1 MSIILTFMARS
12 KNSTYLIGV
21 ETKAVVTE
29 PLVCVEMPPVEMFG
43 VFSLFADGVFVLG
56 ETLKEESKSLIFSY
70 RVLLKTINLPCM
82 RLQSTSCKADY
93 LLVDFRSGLSFCLS
107 AGGRYSTSCFR
118 FR

>member
-1 MSIILTFMARS
+1 MARS

-21 ETKAVVTE
+21 ETKALVTE

-70 RVLLKTINLPCM
+70 RVLLKTTYYHSPTLTFHVCVY
-82 RLQSTSCKADY
+82 KV
-93 LLVDFRSGLSFCLS
+93 LLAKLITCW
-107 AGGRYSTSCFR
+107 
-118 FR
+118 

>member
-1 MSIILTFMARS
+1 MARS

-21 ETKAVVTE
+21 ETKALVTE

-56 ETLKEESKSLIFSY
+56 ETL
-70 RVLLKTINLPCM
+70 
-82 RLQSTSCKADY
+82 
-93 LLVDFRSGLSFCLS
+93 LVDLRSGLSFCLS

>member
-1 MSIILTFMARS
+1 MARS

-21 ETKAVVTE
+21 ETKALVTE

-70 RVLLKTINLPCM
+70 RVLLKTTYYYSPLNFLVCVY
-82 RLQSTSCKADY
+82 KV
-93 LLVDFRSGLSFCLS
+93 LLAKLITCW
-107 AGGRYSTSCFR
+107 
-118 FR
+118 